1 MKLLNF
7 IKERKFSLIPWIVM
21 YAIII
26 TLAIIVSP
34 VAIIPLL
41 LVTLFFSGWIK
52 DDFPTD
58 LTGPAIVTTLA
69 TILITV
75 FNHFKPAIQTFL
87 NNLL

>member
-1 MKLLNF
+1 MFNF
-7 IKERKFSLIPWIVM
+7 IKESKFLLIPWIVM

-41 LVTLFFSGWIK
+41 LVTLLFWGWIK

-69 TILITV
+69 TTIIALFV
-75 FNHFKPAIQTFL
+75 HFKPEIENFL
-87 NNLL
+87 RNL